1 MNNWNRDL
9 TIRITDENENDVVG
23 EIVIH
28 GVEGEADERIT
39 LDEIKAC
46 AKYFG
51 DQIGNAS
58 EMLGDDEYGMAFFLA
73 FRAEAIQR
81 GGELKVNMLDTI
93 PIMHKWLT
101 LEATMYLQE
110 KMKKKWEIN
119 DESVDKLF
127 GNNGDA

>member
-1 MNNWNRDL
+1 MNNWNHDL
-9 TIRITDENENDVVG
+9 TIKITDEDENDVVG

-46 AKYFG
+46 TKYFG
-51 DQIGNAS
+51 DQIGNAG
-58 EMLGDDEYGMAFFLA
+58 EMLGDDEYGMAFFLS

-93 PIMHKWLT
+93 PIMQKWLT
-101 LEATMYLQE
+101 VEALMYLQE
-110 KMKKKWEIN
+110 KMKKKF
-119 DESVDKLF
+119 LQ
-127 GNNGDA
+127 GDRR